1 MAHCQV
7 QEWNPEGSIAVVDQ
21 ITESGG
27 TEFGMKAHQEPEKGL
42 SVCLSV
48 CPGHHQVPAVP
59 FKGSQES
66 QSLVGRAV

>member
-48 CPGHHQVPAVP
+48 PGTTRCLQFLSRAHRKV
-59 FKGSQES
+59 
-66 QSLVGRAV
+66 SL